1 MASRF
6 NGLDNELLNLKDV
19 ILKNLQVENK
29 LLRKKVNVLE
39 RKILTLESDH
49 NVLDQYGQHNNI
61 KITEIPKIISNQ
73 NIEEKVVDILN
84 EISVDISPKVIK
96 TCSLVAASKT
106 SSKKTI
112 VLFTNGKHAKKALIN
127 KKKLRNN
134 SSRNCNVFINENV
147 TVKNNEIACNDHVNK
162 IYTKDR
168 VVHISSPEID
178 RENILKIYHVNDLFS
193 LFLCCDFGEN
203 YRENAQNDS
212 LQSSY

>member
-29 LLRKKVNVLE
+29 RLRKKVNVLE

-49 NVLDQYGQHNNI
+49 NVLDQYGQHNNT

-73 NIEEKVVDILN
+73 NIKEKVVDILN

-96 TCSLVAASKT
+96 ACSRVAASKT

-112 VLFTNGKHAKKALIN
+112 VLFTNRKHAKKALIN

-134 SSRNCNVFINENV
+134 SSRNCNVFINANV
-147 TVKNNEIACNDHVNK
+147 TVKNNEIH
-162 IYTKDR
+162 
-168 VVHISSPEID
+168 
-178 RENILKIYHVNDLFS
+178 
-193 LFLCCDFGEN
+193 
-203 YRENAQNDS
+203 
-212 LQSSY
+212 